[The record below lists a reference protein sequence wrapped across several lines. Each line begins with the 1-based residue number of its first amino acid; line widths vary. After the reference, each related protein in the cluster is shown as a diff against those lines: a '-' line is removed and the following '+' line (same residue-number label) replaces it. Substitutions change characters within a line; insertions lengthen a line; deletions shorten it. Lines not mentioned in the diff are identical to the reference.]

1 VAVLEGLNKLV
12 DLQHLDSQLA
22 AFEEEHSAIPAK
34 KENLVQALAQCDE
47 RLEAAREKLQASG
60 LEQRRVEQE
69 LQEKEALL
77 QRLEGQQNQVK
88 SNDAYTAL
96 LHEMEQARQAIS
108 ICETG
113 ILEGME
119 TVEDAKETL
128 ASEES
133 AIATE
138 RMRLGVNEKTLADRE
153 EHLAAEIASMREAR
167 VQACGGLEAALLERY
182 QKVLARR
189 QPALVLVTGE
199 MCNGCR
205 VGIPAQDFIEVLKA
219 EKIITCHSC
228 ARILLHAEKVAG

>member
-12 DLQHLDSQLA
+12 DLQGLDSQLT
-22 AFEEEHSAIPAK
+22 AFEEEHSAIPTK
-34 KENLVQALAQCDE
+34 RGNIVKALARCDE
-47 RLEAAREKLQASG
+47 RLETAREQLKASG

-113 ILEGME
+113 ILEGMDAAE
-119 TVEDAKETL
+119 SAKEVL
-128 ASEES
+128 ATEDVS
-133 AIATE
+133 IATE
-138 RMRLGVNEKTLADRE
+138 RTRLGVNDKALADRE
-153 EHLAAEIASMREAR
+153 EQLATEIASQKEAR
-167 VQACGGLEAALLERY
+167 AQLCSVLESKLLGQY

-199 MCNGCR
+199 MCTGCR
-205 VGIPAQDFIEVLKA
+205 VGIPAQDYIEVLKA
-219 EKIITCHSC
+219 ERIITCQSC
-228 ARILLHAEKVAG
+228 ARILLHPEKIGG